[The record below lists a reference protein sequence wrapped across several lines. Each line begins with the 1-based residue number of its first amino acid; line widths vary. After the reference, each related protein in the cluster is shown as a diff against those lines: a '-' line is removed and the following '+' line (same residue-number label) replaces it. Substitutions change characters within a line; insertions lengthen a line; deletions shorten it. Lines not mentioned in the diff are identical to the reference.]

1 LVIFKEK
8 IYIFA
13 IDFII
18 FIRLTKTNLV
28 IMLVETQEFIN
39 RAMSL
44 YRSHGYASVKVSS
57 GELMMLVVSDI
68 SRVVDIYS
76 GDDIRSRL
84 DLSADYVGGD
94 GGRSDYAR
102 DTMLCDAFADV
113 AIRLY
118 LSAGIFNIRFGKYV
132 SDLDM
137 HEEFSEMKGN
147 GGLSFLEKSFVLCSI
162 VCQLLAMDGVGA
174 PTAIIGGALSFL
186 ECWCEDMGI
195 DLPFYVERRLS
206 LLESK

>member
-1 LVIFKEK
+1 MVIFKEK

-28 IMLVETQEFIN
+28 IMLVETQEFIK

-57 GELMMLVVSDI
+57 GELMMLVLSDI

-76 GDDIRSRL
+76 GDDVRSRL

-102 DTMLCDAFADV
+102 DTMLCDALADV

-118 LSAGIFNIRFGKYV
+118 LSAGIFNVYFCKYV
-132 SDLDM
+132 SELDM
-137 HEEFSEMKGN
+137 HKEYGEMNSN
-147 GGLSFLEKSFVLCSI
+147 GGLSFLEKSFILCSI
-162 VCQLLAMDGVGA
+162 VCQLLAVEGGGVPA
-174 PTAIIGGALSFL
+174 AIVGSALSFL